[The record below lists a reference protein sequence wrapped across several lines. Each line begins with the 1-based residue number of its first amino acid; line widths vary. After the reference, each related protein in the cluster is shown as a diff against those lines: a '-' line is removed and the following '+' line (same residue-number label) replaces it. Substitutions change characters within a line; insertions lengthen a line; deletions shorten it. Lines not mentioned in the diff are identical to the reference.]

1 MVYRRVYCCYCASF
15 GFDASILCAL
25 RSVPT
30 MKTYGMVS
38 LHSFTAWHIHSRH
51 HKHLGKILHDHS
63 FLTIEKS
70 QHQLNGSCELGIIY
84 IFQQPDDF
92 FPPFYDVRMK
102 FTQVVPCTWLPKGAK
117 PGFKSSLL
125 GSRDRAFY
133 HSLLVLMK
141 MMVMTM
147 VIIVVVM
154 VVVMLMVVVI
164 LSADGSSS

>member
-92 FPPFYDVRMK
+92 FSH
-102 FTQVVPCTWLPKGAK
+102 FTMSEWNSHKLSLVHGYLKGQSQDSNQVCWVPETELFTIHYWSWWRWWWWPWWL
-117 PGFKSSLL
+117 SWWWW
-125 GSRDRAFY
+125 
-133 HSLLVLMK
+133 
-141 MMVMTM
+141 
-147 VIIVVVM
+147 
-154 VVVMLMVVVI
+154 
-164 LSADGSSS
+164 